1 MRAVICPRG
10 GPPEVLELREV
21 EKPPP
26 GPKEILIRIHAS
38 TVTSGDVILRKV
50 RGPVRWVFSLAFG
63 LGKNPITGH
72 ELSGDIEKVGS
83 EVMSFQAGEAVFAS
97 TGNKGG
103 ANAEFICLPED
114 GMIATKPANLN
125 YEQAAAVPVG
135 ANTALVILR
144 EGAIKA
150 GMKVLVYGASG
161 SVGTYAVQLARHFGA
176 EVSGVCS
183 TGNLDLVRSLGASR
197 AIDYTQEDFTETG
210 ERYDVVFD
218 AVGKVSESEC
228 KQTLTDGGVFLSV
241 RSSTKERQEDL
252 VVLKELLEA
261 GAIRPVIDR
270 MYGLEDIVEAHRYV
284 ELGHKRG
291 NVVLTVN

>member
-161 SVGTYAVQLARHFGA
+161 SVGTYAVQLA
-176 EVSGVCS
+176 
-183 TGNLDLVRSLGASR
+183 LDGRWR
-197 AIDYTQEDFTETG
+197 
-210 ERYDVVFD
+210 
-218 AVGKVSESEC
+218 
-228 KQTLTDGGVFLSV
+228 LS
-241 RSSTKERQEDL
+241 ERQ
-252 VVLKELLEA
+252 VLNQGEA
-261 GAIRPVIDR
+261 GGSGRLEGAARSRCDPAGDRPHLWA
-270 MYGLEDIVEAHRYV
+270 GGHRGSAP
-284 ELGHKRG
+284 LCRARA
-291 NVVLTVN
+291 